1 MRQHYQTSAIRH
13 IYASLG
19 ATLLTGIWLILMTSL
34 PPTSDQEVR
43 QVQQVQRYQDI
54 VAHLPVSFEANQGQ
68 LEPEVYFRTRAGRYQ
83 LEFLR
88 NSSRLSWA
96 EGNLG
101 RTIELQFPGSAAA
114 VTVEGAERLPG
125 TTNYFLGPGAD
136 EWVTGIPTFRQIVYR
151 DLYPGVDLVFYGQ
164 GERIEFDFV
173 VDPGADPSL
182 IRLEF
187 VDGAGR
193 RERGLAITTGG
204 ELQVG
209 PPNQLLRLL
218 RPVIYQAGESGREM
232 VGGEYVV
239 APDAL
244 VEISLAGYDR
254 TRQLVIDP
262 LIQFSSLLGGAGQ
275 ETPYAMTID
284 QVGNI
289 YIAGQTS
296 STNFPIRAGY
306 DNSINGTSDA
316 FIIKINPS
324 GSAILAATFLGGR
337 NPGDRALD
345 IKLDRDGF
353 VYVCGETSSLNF
365 PIKQGFQNTY
375 RGNTDGFISIFN
387 NNLNQLMFSSYLGG
401 SSFDSITR
409 LAISPD
415 QQIYLTGGTRS
426 TNFPIVDAMQ
436 PVLQGRMDAFVT
448 KIDPL
453 GSIVFSTYLGGP
465 DMGLEVSEDETG
477 YGIVLDTLQNVY
489 VTGVTSSRN
498 FPLVNAIQPRFG
510 GVEDGFVV
518 KMRSDGRALLYSTY
532 LGGERADRGRAIAVD
547 SFGQAIITGYT
558 FFGDFPT
565 ANAFQPVYRGNLD
578 AFVTKLSATGREFI
592 FSTFLGGSGEENS
605 GTIND
610 QIPAGSVAV
619 DRIGNV
625 YVAGKTSSA
634 DFPVR
639 LPVQGGLRGVTDG
652 FISKFDPSGRSL
664 LFSSLIGSTDGSD
677 LGYDERVTALAI
689 DATGGINLVGTALFN
704 DFPILMPFQANYGGG
719 VSDAFLT
726 RISTVD
732 LPGLAPVSAASY
744 VGETLAPDSI
754 IAIFGANLASGT
766 RVAAA
771 LPLPSSLLETSVRV
785 TDRLGIERIGGLF
798 FVSPNQVN
806 LHLPPGMATGPAQI
820 SLRTP
825 QSAAG
830 LSASIHIGRVAPA
843 LFTANADGRGAPAAL
858 VQRIR
863 SDGSVS
869 FEPVIQMNQP
879 GSFEPVAIDL
889 GPETDA
895 VYLIL
900 FGTGWRGGGA
910 NSSVTVRIDG
920 EEVPVLYAGGQ
931 GEFVGLDQLNVRL
944 PRQLMRR
951 GEVTL
956 TLEVDG
962 LIANP
967 VRISIL

>member
-1 MRQHYQTSAIRH
+1 MPA
-13 IYASLG
+13 
-19 ATLLTGIWLILMTSL
+19 L

-43 QVQQVQRYQDI
+43 QVQQVPRYQDI

-164 GERIEFDFV
+164 GESIEFDFV

-209 PPNQLLRLL
+209 PPNQPLRLL

-726 RISTVD
+726 RISTAD

>member
-1 MRQHYQTSAIRH
+1 MRQHYQTRAIRQ

-34 PPTSDQEVR
+34 PPTSDR
-43 QVQQVQRYQDI
+43 QVPEVERYRDL

-68 LEPEVYFRTRAGRYQ
+68 LDPQVYFRTRAGRYQ

-88 NSSRLSWA
+88 NSSRLSWV
-96 EGNLG
+96 EGNQG
-101 RTIELQFPGSAAA
+101 RTIELQFPGSAAG

-125 TTNYFLGPGAD
+125 TTNYFIGQSAD

-164 GERIEFDFV
+164 GESIEFDFV
-173 VDPGADPSL
+173 VAPGADPSS
-182 IRLEF
+182 IRMEF

-193 RERGLAITTGG
+193 RERGLAISTSG

-209 PPNQLLRLL
+209 PPNQQPLRLL
-218 RPVIYQAGESGREM
+218 RPVIYQAGEHGRKTI
-232 VGGEYVV
+232 GGEYVV

-244 VEISLAGYDR
+244 VEISLDGYDR

-296 STNFPIRAGY
+296 SANFPVRAGY

-316 FIIKINPS
+316 FIVKINPS

-337 NPGDRALD
+337 NPGDRVLD

-353 VYVCGETSSLNF
+353 VYVCGETSALNF

-409 LAISPD
+409 LAISTD

-426 TNFPIVDAMQ
+426 ANFPIVDAMQ

-477 YGIVLDTLQNVY
+477 YGIVLDTLENVY

-518 KMRSDGRALLYSTY
+518 KMSSDGRALLYSTY

-565 ANAFQPVYRGNLD
+565 ANAFQPAYRGNLD

-610 QIPAGSVAV
+610 QIPAGSIAV
-619 DRIGNV
+619 DRIGNI

-664 LFSSLIGSTDGSD
+664 LFSSLIGSNDGSD
-677 LGYDERVTALAI
+677 IGYDERVTALAI
-689 DATGGINLVGTALFN
+689 DATGGINLVGTALFS
-704 DFPILMPFQANYGGG
+704 DFPILMPFQANFGGG

-726 RISTVD
+726 RISTAD

-785 TDRLGIERIGGLF
+785 TDRLGVERIGGLF
-798 FVSPNQVN
+798 FVSPSQVN
-806 LHLPPGMATGPAQI
+806 LHLPAGMATGSAQI
-820 SLRTP
+820 ALRTP
-825 QSAAG
+825 LSAAG

-863 SDGSVS
+863 SNGSVS
-869 FEPVIQMNQP
+869 FEPVIQMNLL
-879 GSFEPVAIDL
+879 GNFEPVAIDL
-889 GPETDA
+889 GPPTDE

-900 FGTGWRGGGA
+900 FGTGWRGSGA

-920 EEVPVLYAGGQ
+920 EEVPVLYAGSQ

-944 PRQLMRR
+944 PRQLTRR

>member
-1 MRQHYQTSAIRH
+1 
-13 IYASLG
+13 
-19 ATLLTGIWLILMTSL
+19 
-34 PPTSDQEVR
+34 
-43 QVQQVQRYQDI
+43 
-54 VAHLPVSFEANQGQ
+54 
-68 LEPEVYFRTRAGRYQ
+68 
-83 LEFLR
+83 
-88 NSSRLSWA
+88 
-96 EGNLG
+96 
-101 RTIELQFPGSAAA
+101 
-114 VTVEGAERLPG
+114 
-125 TTNYFLGPGAD
+125 
-136 EWVTGIPTFRQIVYR
+136 
-151 DLYPGVDLVFYGQ
+151 
-164 GERIEFDFV
+164 
-173 VDPGADPSL
+173 
-182 IRLEF
+182 
-187 VDGAGR
+187 
-193 RERGLAITTGG
+193 
-204 ELQVG
+204 
-209 PPNQLLRLL
+209 
-218 RPVIYQAGESGREM
+218 
-232 VGGEYVV
+232 
-239 APDAL
+239 
-244 VEISLAGYDR
+244 
-254 TRQLVIDP
+254 
-262 LIQFSSLLGGAGQ
+262 
-275 ETPYAMTID
+275 
-284 QVGNI
+284 
-289 YIAGQTS
+289 
-296 STNFPIRAGY
+296 
-306 DNSINGTSDA
+306 
-316 FIIKINPS
+316 
-324 GSAILAATFLGGR
+324 
-337 NPGDRALD
+337 
-345 IKLDRDGF
+345 
-353 VYVCGETSSLNF
+353 
-365 PIKQGFQNTY
+365 
-375 RGNTDGFISIFN
+375 
-387 NNLNQLMFSSYLGG
+387 
-401 SSFDSITR
+401 
-409 LAISPD
+409 
-415 QQIYLTGGTRS
+415 
-426 TNFPIVDAMQ
+426 
-436 PVLQGRMDAFVT
+436 
-448 KIDPL
+448 
-453 GSIVFSTYLGGP
+453 
-465 DMGLEVSEDETG
+465 
-477 YGIVLDTLQNVY
+477 
-489 VTGVTSSRN
+489 
-498 FPLVNAIQPRFG
+498 
-510 GVEDGFVV
+510 
-518 KMRSDGRALLYSTY
+518 
-532 LGGERADRGRAIAVD
+532 
-547 SFGQAIITGYT
+547 
-558 FFGDFPT
+558 
-565 ANAFQPVYRGNLD
+565 
-578 AFVTKLSATGREFI
+578 
-592 FSTFLGGSGEENS
+592 
-605 GTIND
+605 
-610 QIPAGSVAV
+610 
-619 DRIGNV
+619 
-625 YVAGKTSSA
+625 
-634 DFPVR
+634 
-639 LPVQGGLRGVTDG
+639 VTDG

-726 RISTVD
+726 RISTAD

-820 SLRTP
+820 SLRTL

>member
-43 QVQQVQRYQDI
+43 QVQQVQRYLDI
-54 VAHLPVSFEANQGQ
+54 VADLPVSFEANQGQ

-96 EGNLG
+96 EGNRG

-151 DLYPGVDLVFYGQ
+151 DLYPGVDLIFYGQ
-164 GERIEFDFV
+164 GESIEFDFV

-209 PPNQLLRLL
+209 PPNQPLRLL

-518 KMRSDGRALLYSTY
+518 KMRGDGRALLYSTY

-565 ANAFQPVYRGNLD
+565 ANAFQPAYRGNLD

-726 RISTVD
+726 RISTAD

-820 SLRTP
+820 SLRTL

>member
-1 MRQHYQTSAIRH
+1 
-13 IYASLG
+13 
-19 ATLLTGIWLILMTSL
+19 
-34 PPTSDQEVR
+34 
-43 QVQQVQRYQDI
+43 
-54 VAHLPVSFEANQGQ
+54 
-68 LEPEVYFRTRAGRYQ
+68 
-83 LEFLR
+83 
-88 NSSRLSWA
+88 
-96 EGNLG
+96 
-101 RTIELQFPGSAAA
+101 
-114 VTVEGAERLPG
+114 
-125 TTNYFLGPGAD
+125 
-136 EWVTGIPTFRQIVYR
+136 
-151 DLYPGVDLVFYGQ
+151 
-164 GERIEFDFV
+164 DFV

-578 AFVTKLSATGREFI
+578 AFGTKLSATGREFI

-634 DFPVR
+634 DFPV
-639 LPVQGGLRGVTDG
+639 
-652 FISKFDPSGRSL
+652 
-664 LFSSLIGSTDGSD
+664 
-677 LGYDERVTALAI
+677 
-689 DATGGINLVGTALFN
+689 
-704 DFPILMPFQANYGGG
+704 
-719 VSDAFLT
+719 
-726 RISTVD
+726 
-732 LPGLAPVSAASY
+732 
-744 VGETLAPDSI
+744 
-754 IAIFGANLASGT
+754 
-766 RVAAA
+766 
-771 LPLPSSLLETSVRV
+771 
-785 TDRLGIERIGGLF
+785 
-798 FVSPNQVN
+798 
-806 LHLPPGMATGPAQI
+806 
-820 SLRTP
+820 
-825 QSAAG
+825 
-830 LSASIHIGRVAPA
+830 
-843 LFTANADGRGAPAAL
+843 
-858 VQRIR
+858 
-863 SDGSVS
+863 
-869 FEPVIQMNQP
+869 
-879 GSFEPVAIDL
+879 
-889 GPETDA
+889 
-895 VYLIL
+895 
-900 FGTGWRGGGA
+900 
-910 NSSVTVRIDG
+910 
-920 EEVPVLYAGGQ
+920 
-931 GEFVGLDQLNVRL
+931 
-944 PRQLMRR
+944 
-951 GEVTL
+951 
-956 TLEVDG
+956 
-962 LIANP
+962 
-967 VRISIL
+967 

>member
-1 MRQHYQTSAIRH
+1 MRQHYQTRAIRQ

-34 PPTSDQEVR
+34 PPTSDR
-43 QVQQVQRYQDI
+43 QVPEVERYRDL

-88 NSSRLSWA
+88 NSSRLSWV
-96 EGNLG
+96 EGNQG

-114 VTVEGAERLPG
+114 VAVEGAERLPG
-125 TTNYFLGPGAD
+125 TTNYFIGPSAD

-164 GERIEFDFV
+164 GESIEFDFV
-173 VDPGADPSL
+173 VAPGADPSS
-182 IRLEF
+182 IRMEF
-187 VDGAGR
+187 VDGVGR
-193 RERGLAITTGG
+193 RERGLAISTSG

-209 PPNQLLRLL
+209 PPDQQPLRLL

-232 VGGEYVV
+232 IGGEYVV

-244 VEISLAGYDR
+244 VEISLDGYDR

-296 STNFPIRAGY
+296 STNFPVRAGY

-316 FIIKINPS
+316 FIVKINPS

-337 NPGDRALD
+337 NPGDRVLD

-353 VYVCGETSSLNF
+353 VYVCGETTSLNF

-409 LAISPD
+409 LAISTD

-518 KMRSDGRALLYSTY
+518 KMSSDGRALLYSTY

-565 ANAFQPVYRGNLD
+565 ANAFQPAYRGNLD
-578 AFVTKLSATGREFI
+578 AFVTKLSANGREFI

-619 DRIGNV
+619 DRIGNI

-664 LFSSLIGSTDGSD
+664 LFSTLIGSTDGSD
-677 LGYDERVTALAI
+677 IGYDERVTALAI
-689 DATGGINLVGTALFN
+689 DATGGINLVGTALFS
-704 DFPILMPFQANYGGG
+704 DFPILMPFQANFGGG

-726 RISTVD
+726 RISTAD

-785 TDRLGIERIGGLF
+785 TDRLGVERIGGLF
-798 FVSPNQVN
+798 FVSPSQVN

-820 SLRTP
+820 ALRTP
-825 QSAAG
+825 LSAVG

-869 FEPVIQMNQP
+869 FEPVIQMNMF

-889 GPETDA
+889 GPETDE

-910 NSSVTVRIDG
+910 NSSVKVRIDG

-944 PRQLMRR
+944 PRQLTRR
-951 GEVTL
+951 GEVAL

>member
-1 MRQHYQTSAIRH
+1 MRQHYQTSAIRQ

-164 GERIEFDFV
+164 GESIEFDFV

-209 PPNQLLRLL
+209 PPNQPLRLL

-726 RISTVD
+726 RISTAD